1 MTRKQQAV
9 CVAVVMA
16 AFGVAGGLQAQ
27 KPAAAKPAAKPAATK
42 APAVQAKVFLT
53 PTCGCCSKW
62 ADHMESAGFVMERE
76 VTKELEKVPA
86 RQRVPENLRSCHTA
100 VVGKYLVEGHVPAD
114 VVQKM
119 LKEAPAIVGLSVP
132 NMPVGSPG
140 MEGPNPQPYPIVA
153 FKADGSVYE
162 YARR

>member
-1 MTRKQQAV
+1 MCIALV
-9 CVAVVMA
+9 VAL
-16 AFGVAGGLQAQ
+16 GVSSGLQAQ
-27 KPAAAKPAAKPAATK
+27 KPAASKSAAKPAA
-42 APAVQAKVFLT
+42 VDAKVFLT

-62 ADHMESAGFVMERE
+62 ADHMKAAGFDMQRE
-76 VTKELEKVPA
+76 VTTELEKVPA
-86 RQRVPENLRSCHTA
+86 RQRVPEKLRSCHTA
-100 VVGKYLVEGHVPAD
+100 VVGKYVIEGHVPAD
-114 VVQKM
+114 VVQKL
-119 LKEAPAIVGLSVP
+119 LKEAPAVVGLSVP